1 MKRKFTKYPS
11 KITAS
16 RESEYYA
23 KKAKEEAEENE
34 RVRSNLEIAQKYAP
48 ILSREGYDGESFVT
62 WVEEEHYYDDLR
74 DPDNL
79 RGVIWNFVL
88 GYICERDDYGGSAQ
102 EEEADEVTDKILSQG
117 NGVDAC
123 DRVTASSRYEPDDSG
138 IESYQAQCRS
148 KKDNVLCIKHSNNR
162 IDRYRFHSIDG
173 LGDVFE
179 PETGSGNWWT
189 SYIVTPDNKL
199 LSWQFN
205 GRYTPVDA
213 TYGEDFW
220 VETASEENIESAT
233 DAKYFANMVSASS
246 EDTYRY
252 LIRGFYDIDR
262 KGLAE
267 DAWADTISE
276 VDDIVNEYANK
287 GYYLEVKNLET
298 GTAVEFTADDWF
310 DSLSET
316 GFSGIPGALS

>member
-23 KKAKEEAEENE
+23 KKAKEEAEEDE

-48 ILSREGYDGESFVT
+48 ILSREGYDGEYFVT

-123 DRVTASSRYEPDDSG
+123 EDVMSSEICYRDSDNDDRVVALDAGMSDEEVEEMLAAHP
-138 IESYQAQCRS
+138 SYYRS
-148 KKDNVLCIKHSNNR
+148 TL
-162 IDRYRFHSIDG
+162 DRFDAC
-173 LGDVFE
+173 D
-179 PETGSGNWWT
+179 
-189 SYIVTPDNKL
+189 K
-199 LSWQFN
+199 
-205 GRYTPVDA
+205 VDA
-213 TYGEDFW
+213 CGDT
-220 VETASEENIESAT
+220 
-233 DAKYFANMVSASS
+233 KYFANMVSASIDDGDYKD
-246 EDTYRY
+246 EFLVEGY
-252 LIRGFYDIDR
+252 YDNQR
-262 KGLAE
+262 RGLAE
-267 DAWADTISE
+267 SAETSDVSALNELI
-276 VDDIVNEYANK
+276 NEYANK
-287 GYYLEVKNLET
+287 GYYIAVHNLT
-298 GTAVEFTADDWF
+298 DGTITEFSPDNWF
-310 DSLSET
+310 DDLARD
-316 GFSGIPGALS
+316 GGAILFMS